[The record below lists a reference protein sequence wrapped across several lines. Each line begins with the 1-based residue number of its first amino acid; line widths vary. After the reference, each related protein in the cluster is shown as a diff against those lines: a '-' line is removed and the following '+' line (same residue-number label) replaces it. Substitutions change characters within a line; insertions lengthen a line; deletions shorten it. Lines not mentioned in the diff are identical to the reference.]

1 MKEKKEDKTIKTTVK
16 DIRIK
21 LGLTQKEMGEHLGI
35 SRTSYSLKENGLR
48 AFKAIE
54 IITICKLAHV
64 DPLTLSL

>member
-1 MKEKKEDKTIKTTVK
+1 MKGKKEEKTITTVK

-21 LGLTQKEMGEHLGI
+21 LGLTQKQMGEHLGI
-35 SRTSYSLKENGLR
+35 SRTSYSLKENGVR

-64 DPLTLSL
+64 DPRTLSL